1 MKLLLLFLSISIC
14 AICNAATYY
23 ISPTGNDITGTG
35 TAANPWKTLYKATA
49 TVSGA
54 GDIIHVNAGTYIET
68 QQSFLKVGVSI
79 EGDGNTSIIKSTLS
93 ANQVEIINAR
103 SNTEGTNGNQHIS
116 NLQFDGQFTTSWAIT
131 VFARSNVA
139 IYNCTFINFDDS
151 GVLFGGRVGFDG
163 NEPTIY
169 STGNSFYNN
178 AVHNCAKYTNYGRG
192 GLWAIGQQGMLIH
205 DNVMTQ
211 TQRPLGQN
219 GWLIKCTNFTKGV
232 KIYNNTLTKI
242 PFHGTYGGDGGWD
255 FAIEMADEQG
265 VEIYNNTIQGAIDL
279 NRQTKG
285 SYAYSAWI
293 HDNIINQPVLNDKY
307 ESGIILEYGTETAI
321 IENNV
326 LNNVSGGVLINT
338 RAGDAVTNITIRNNL
353 LTNIGRAG
361 IDGNN
366 GAFIIISSEGLPL
379 NNYFIDG
386 FNVYNN
392 TMIASPGNRPNYGV
406 ELGNLAIGFENNI
419 NIKNNIIMNVKD
431 YWITSN
437 SILPINFL
445 DIQYNNLQNNG
456 NNNSTIFAGALPL
469 SYTNLNNINVVPQF
483 ASATNYQL
491 QSSSP
496 CIDAGVNVG
505 LPFSGAAPDHGYME
519 FGSVINIPPTAN
531 AGADQNITLPTNT
544 VSLTGTGNDP
554 DGTITTYLWTKVAGP
569 ATGTITTANNAAT
582 TVTALVQ
589 GTYQFELKVTDNNGA
604 TGRDTMQVIV
614 NPAAAVNIPP
624 TAIAGA
630 DQNITLP
637 TNTVSLT
644 GTGNDPDG
652 TITTYL
658 WTKVAGPATGTITTA
673 NNAAT
678 TVTRLIAGIYKFEL
692 KVTDNNGA
700 TGRDTMQVIVFAPN
714 IAPLANAGLNQ
725 SITLPTNTANLS
737 GSGTDVD
744 GTVVIYKWTKV
755 AGPATG
761 TITNS
766 NIPVTNVTGLTAG
779 IYLFELR
786 ITDNNGATGKDT
798 MQVIVNPENIP
809 PVANAGADQSIA
821 LPANRITL
829 TGSGTDADGTI
840 AAYTWKQ
847 ISGPVDKLTSTN
859 TAITVLDNLIAG
871 NYKFELMVT
880 DNRGATGK
888 DTVSV
893 IVDAA
898 VTTSQSTIKIYPNPV
913 IDFTTLEI
921 NSTAVN
927 ATLLVIITDIQGK
940 NVYKKQLVTRTYIT
954 REKVN
959 MNNLAKGTY
968 YITVYFNSLE
978 KQTIKAM
985 KQ

>member
-582 TVTALVQ
+582 TVT
-589 GTYQFELKVTDNNGA
+589 G
-604 TGRDTMQVIV
+604 
-614 NPAAAVNIPP
+614 
-624 TAIAGA
+624 
-630 DQNITLP
+630 
-637 TNTVSLT
+637 
-644 GTGNDPDG
+644 
-652 TITTYL
+652 
-658 WTKVAGPATGTITTA
+658 
-673 NNAAT
+673 
-678 TVTRLIAGIYKFEL
+678 LIAGIYKFEL

-786 ITDNNGATGKDT
+786 VTDNNGASGKDT

-921 NSTAVN
+921 NSTSVN

-940 NVYKKQLVTRTYIT
+940 NVYKKQLVTRSYIT

>member
-285 SYAYSAWI
+285 AYAFSAWI
-293 HDNIINQPVLNDKY
+293 HDNIISQPTLNDKY
-307 ESGIILEYGTETAI
+307 ESAIIFEYGTETAI
-321 IENNV
+321 VENNILDKV
-326 LNNVSGGVLINT
+326 AGGILFNT

-366 GAFIIISSEGLPL
+366 GAFIIISSEGVPL

-496 CIDAGVNVG
+496 CIDAGVNIG
-505 LPFSGAAPDHGYME
+505 LPFSGAAPDHGYVE

-582 TVTALVQ
+582 TVT
-589 GTYQFELKVTDNNGA
+589 G
-604 TGRDTMQVIV
+604 
-614 NPAAAVNIPP
+614 
-624 TAIAGA
+624 
-630 DQNITLP
+630 
-637 TNTVSLT
+637 
-644 GTGNDPDG
+644 
-652 TITTYL
+652 
-658 WTKVAGPATGTITTA
+658 
-673 NNAAT
+673 
-678 TVTRLIAGIYKFEL
+678 LIAGIYKFEL

-755 AGPATG
+755 TGPATG